1 MQKIRLLSTEEI
13 KLIAAGE
20 VVESPASIV
29 KELIE
34 NAFDAEATSI
44 SLSIEEGGIK
54 TISVNDNGKGIEKEE
69 LVLALF
75 PHATSKLTSFAN
87 SFINNNDCYG
97 FRGEALAAI
106 SGVSKL
112 VLRSRPQGAL
122 HGYEISS
129 HNGKITEPIACGA
142 NHGTTVYISNLFESI
157 PARKKYLP
165 SKLTLEK
172 NILYIFQGLAL
183 GKPTIEMTYIKE
195 TKIIHH
201 LLKKETFIDRATDF
215 LSHSRTSYANISYSD
230 EYCSIEG
237 LISHF
242 EYGQYDRSKMFI
254 LVNER
259 LVKQPKLTQICIKAY
274 QSEHFQKRFPE
285 IFIHIHV
292 PHDQVDINVHPRKE
306 EVLFLYQKKIESI
319 LLKVIIQA
327 LDNRTKELMSKIEN
341 AAIKNQH
348 TISEEK
354 ISYKIEKSE
363 NNKNYDLHLPC
374 EENKKVEKKIIPA
387 LFFTTQK
394 SEPSEKI
401 NQIKTENTSFLYEQ
415 KKETSYKKEEK
426 LEIPLSKKIQQK
438 KENHFETL
446 FQEEKKTLKYI
457 GTLDRTYLLFLTEK
471 SIIYIDQHALHEK
484 IMYEDFMKKKQ
495 EEIPTF
501 QEFLFQKY
509 YPIEQDET
517 LLLERNKELIEKYF
531 FTFTYN
537 INKKSITIHKI
548 SHSLQK
554 INPSDM
560 IEKILNTATK
570 QNTSEKEKLHHIWHE
585 IAALYACKNAIKG
598 GETLNEN
605 QIMTLVNEAQNY
617 EKIFCCPHGRP
628 SLYEINVTMLEK
640 LFKRKE

>member
-1 MQKIRLLSTEEI
+1 MSKIRLLSTEEI

-69 LVLALF
+69 LALALF

-87 SFINNNDCYG
+87 SLINNNDCYG

-112 VLRSRPQGAL
+112 ILRSRPRGAS

-129 HNGKITEPIACGA
+129 HDGKITEPIACGA
-142 NHGTTVYISNLFESI
+142 NYGTTLYISDLFGSI

-172 NILYIFQGLAL
+172 NIFYSFQGLAL
-183 GKPTIEMTYIKE
+183 GKPTIEMTCIKE
-195 TKIIHH
+195 GKIIHH
-201 LLKKETFIDRATDF
+201 LLKKETFIARATDF
-215 LSHSRTSYANISYSD
+215 LSHSSSSYANISYSD

-242 EYGQYDRSKMFI
+242 EYGQYDRSKIYI
-254 LVNER
+254 LVNGR

-292 PHDQVDINVHPRKE
+292 PNDQVDINVHPRKE

-327 LDNRTKELMSKIEN
+327 LDNRTKELMSKVED
-341 AAIKNQH
+341 AVIKNQH

-363 NNKNYDLHLPC
+363 NNKNYDLHLLS
-374 EENKKVEKKIIPA
+374 EENKKIEKKIIPA

-394 SEPSEKI
+394 SAPSGKI
-401 NQIKTENTSFLYEQ
+401 NQISSEDTSLLYEQ
-415 KKETSYKKEEK
+415 KKEISYQKEEK

-446 FQEEKKTLKYI
+446 FQEEKKNTK
-457 GTLDRTYLLFLTEK
+457 
-471 SIIYIDQHALHEK
+471 IY
-484 IMYEDFMKKKQ
+484 
-495 EEIPTF
+495 
-501 QEFLFQKY
+501 
-509 YPIEQDET
+509 
-517 LLLERNKELIEKYF
+517 
-531 FTFTYN
+531 
-537 INKKSITIHKI
+537 
-548 SHSLQK
+548 
-554 INPSDM
+554 
-560 IEKILNTATK
+560 
-570 QNTSEKEKLHHIWHE
+570 W
-585 IAALYACKNAIKG
+585 NA
-598 GETLNEN
+598 
-605 QIMTLVNEAQNY
+605 
-617 EKIFCCPHGRP
+617 
-628 SLYEINVTMLEK
+628 
-640 LFKRKE
+640 